1 MIGPPIETLWPDRRA
16 SPARP
21 ALPRRHQSCQTVFK
35 HERNLDRSGI
45 PDWSAWMSI
54 VRLATETEMSMQH
67 TAKSKSDLDIL
78 LQLNRDYIRSVQI
91 SDVRRFGEKLAD
103 DLIFSNLNGSQISL
117 KQPVLLVNISH
128 KGLDHGGVRNHTR
141 ADRLH
146 DVGRS
151 AVIRQI
157 TDVRAR
163 RERGLAR
170 VSAHVARCQSRCESQ
185 METRGGSALR

>member
-1 MIGPPIETLWPDRRA
+1 MPDCVQARA
-16 SPARP
+16 K
-21 ALPRRHQSCQTVFK
+21 PRSIRDTRLEC
-35 HERNLDRSGI
+35 LDVILGF
-45 PDWSAWMSI
+45 
-54 VRLATETEMSMQH
+54 ATETEMSMQH
-67 TAKSKSDLDIL
+67 TAKSESDLDIL

-103 DLIFSNLNGSQISL
+103 DLIFSNLTGSQVFL
-117 KQPVLLVNISH
+117 KQTVLPDISH

-170 VSAHVARCQSRCESQ
+170 VSVHVARCQSRCESQ